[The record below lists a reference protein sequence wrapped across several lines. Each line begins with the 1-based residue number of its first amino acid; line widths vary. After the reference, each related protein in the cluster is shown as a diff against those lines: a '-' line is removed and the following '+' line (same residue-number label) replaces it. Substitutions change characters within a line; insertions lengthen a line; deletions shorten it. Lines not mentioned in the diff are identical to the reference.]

1 MKGKTLFLLAMVGLL
16 AVAGAANAHTFGPN
30 GEGNPFFA
38 PAVPESMI
46 PTYDGDLSDW
56 SWFPPEYI
64 FTPEDFVA
72 LGQWSDAEADVPKD
86 DFDVVIYGPAWIP
99 SQNMMTWAVH
109 KVDDIF
115 STRSD
120 DFYTSYNEDVVQ
132 FAIDADHGGQEAAG
146 GEAYQQSGFSP
157 KLGGMAGC
165 YQGGGDVDWA
175 YQEPYLFFGMEPPV
189 VEGTN
194 GTFSVELQHMI
205 FDWLDPAGINGSTVH
220 QLEAG
225 QIIGYSME
233 IIDTE
238 EGVEEFPDVE
248 FDWAN
253 TALGGEALADF
264 YLMSVEDTMPLI
276 PTAVENTSWG
286 RVKSAL
292 Q

>member
-1 MKGKTLFLLAMVGLL
+1 M
-16 AVAGAANAHTFGPN
+16 
-30 GEGNPFFA
+30 GNPFFA
-38 PAVPESMI
+38 PAVPAEYI

-56 SWFPPEYI
+56 AWFPPAYI
-64 FTPEDFVA
+64 FTPDSFIA
-72 LGQWSDAEADVPKD
+72 FGNWTDAEADVPKD

-120 DFYTSYNEDVVQ
+120 EFYDSYNEDVVQ
-132 FAIDADHGGQEAAG
+132 FSVDADHGGEAAVPDG
-146 GEAYQQSGFSP
+146 GEDYQQSGFSP
-157 KLGGMAGC
+157 KLGGMTGC
-165 YQGGGDVDWA
+165 YQGGGLVNWA
-175 YQEPYLFFGMEPPV
+175 YQEPYLFFGMSPAI

-194 GTFSVELQHMI
+194 GTFDVELQHNI
-205 FDWLDPAGINGSTVH
+205 FDWLDQSGIDASTMH
-220 QLEAG
+220 MLEAG

-233 IIDTE
+233 ILDTE

-253 TALGGEALADF
+253 SAIGGEALADY
-264 YLMSVEDTMPLI
+264 YLMSEADTRPLI

-286 RVKSAL
+286 RVKAAL
-292 Q
+292 E